1 MTKNKSMVFLIT
13 LIILIIGVSAVN
25 ATDISNDTT
34 TQTITDT
41 PNTNQIETQGIIK
54 DTSDDNINVI
64 RESQTKEIKT
74 TQQNIVNNNKNL
86 KKARTVRINDKTYT
100 NYFDDE
106 HIFKNDKLDNNGEI
120 ILSGEFNDNTRFTFD
135 NINATI
141 RGENGQTV
149 INNGLITAEENSQ
162 LTITNITFN
171 TNNNDYQNVIQLASD
186 NNVIDN
192 VTIDHRVNSSKA
204 QSIFITGSNN
214 TVKNSKIDVAGPS
227 NSVDWSSD
235 PQIAPIVGIIL
246 ESDDNLVINNNISV
260 TATTSTGWGTVEA
273 ITIQAPGTTSMR
285 NNRVNNNNIT
295 GKGTDYIY
303 GINLGGNIYNTTL
316 DGNYINITS
325 NTYANG
331 IQFMVSPAANATI
344 SNNTIDVTAG
354 KKESQ
359 VTYGIILSS
368 WGTGTF
374 ENMQV
379 DSNKVYTHG
388 NETYGIEIFS
398 NVYSTTPAVK
408 NITLSNN
415 QILSDGDYSTGI
427 GIMGDGFKI
436 YGNNITMNGKTNNT
450 RDASPDY
457 IKPTTTGI
465 TLQKVTN
472 SRVYNNTLT
481 ITNGHTIRIIQ
492 NSNNI
497 RITENNLKTN
507 STNTTTYG
515 QGADSIYITSSNLIT
530 TYNNTPKSS
539 KISITGALSLYT
551 DSTITIQLTDETG
564 INIDN
569 AQVSVTVDD
578 TTQELTTTNG
588 KATVIYTP
596 SSMNDIQVT
605 AIFNGNTQYLSSK
618 ANNTLKITDN
628 RIIPTITQ
636 EDITAIIDTPVII
649 TGTITTDNQPIQLNN
664 IILTINNV
672 NTTIRTDNNG
682 RYTYTYNPVTI
693 GTYNIMITT
702 PANIQYKQTTKTA
715 ALTVNPH
722 NTITTIEDIT
732 ATVNT
737 PITITATI
745 NDENQNPVQ
754 EGYLVFTDNNGN
766 ILGNITVTGGI
777 AQINVTYDTEGT
789 YDITANYTG
798 NDKYNPST
806 TKTTVTIE
814 NKITTITIAKVTGK
828 IGDKT
833 ELTATVKNGD
843 NLANNGL
850 LVFKVNGRSIRDTNG
865 KVIYANVE
873 NGTAKI
879 NTTILSTWQNGKI
892 TALYIGQD
900 NNQIRSN
907 NYTMDITKP
916 QATIETNINTD
927 NIKTEQTITITTKI
941 TANTQTTING
951 RVIYKIN
958 DKTLRDNNGKI
969 IYGQVINGQATIN
982 YNIPAYYT
990 PDTYTL
996 TSTYIADNY
1005 DNTSTNTTIII
1016 KQ

>member
-1 MTKNKSMVFLIT
+1 
-13 LIILIIGVSAVN
+13 
-25 ATDISNDTT
+25 
-34 TQTITDT
+34 
-41 PNTNQIETQGIIK
+41 
-54 DTSDDNINVI
+54 
-64 RESQTKEIKT
+64 
-74 TQQNIVNNNKNL
+74 
-86 KKARTVRINDKTYT
+86 
-100 NYFDDE
+100 
-106 HIFKNDKLDNNGEI
+106 
-120 ILSGEFNDNTRFTFD
+120 
-135 NINATI
+135 
-141 RGENGQTV
+141 
-149 INNGLITAEENSQ
+149 
-162 LTITNITFN
+162 
-171 TNNNDYQNVIQLASD
+171 
-186 NNVIDN
+186 
-192 VTIDHRVNSSKA
+192 
-204 QSIFITGSNN
+204 
-214 TVKNSKIDVAGPS
+214 
-227 NSVDWSSD
+227 
-235 PQIAPIVGIIL
+235 
-246 ESDDNLVINNNISV
+246 
-260 TATTSTGWGTVEA
+260 
-273 ITIQAPGTTSMR
+273 
-285 NNRVNNNNIT
+285 
-295 GKGTDYIY
+295 
-303 GINLGGNIYNTTL
+303 
-316 DGNYINITS
+316 
-325 NTYANG
+325 
-331 IQFMVSPAANATI
+331 
-344 SNNTIDVTAG
+344 
-354 KKESQ
+354 
-359 VTYGIILSS
+359 
-368 WGTGTF
+368 
-374 ENMQV
+374 
-379 DSNKVYTHG
+379 
-388 NETYGIEIFS
+388 
-398 NVYSTTPAVK
+398 
-408 NITLSNN
+408 
-415 QILSDGDYSTGI
+415 
-427 GIMGDGFKI
+427 
-436 YGNNITMNGKTNNT
+436 
-450 RDASPDY
+450 
-457 IKPTTTGI
+457 
-465 TLQKVTN
+465 
-472 SRVYNNTLT
+472 
-481 ITNGHTIRIIQ
+481 
-492 NSNNI
+492 
-497 RITENNLKTN
+497 
-507 STNTTTYG
+507 
-515 QGADSIYITSSNLIT
+515 
-530 TYNNTPKSS
+530 
-539 KISITGALSLYT
+539 
-551 DSTITIQLTDETG
+551 
-564 INIDN
+564 
-569 AQVSVTVDD
+569 
-578 TTQELTTTNG
+578 
-588 KATVIYTP
+588 
-596 SSMNDIQVT
+596 MNDIQVT
-605 AIFNGNTQYLSSK
+605 AIFNGNIQYLSSK

-636 EDITAIIDTPVII
+636 EDITAIIDTPITI

-702 PANIQYKQTTKTA
+702 PANIQYKQTTKMAT
-715 ALTVNPH
+715 LTVNPH

-732 ATVNT
+732 ATINT

-766 ILGNITVTGGI
+766 ILGNITVTRGI

-814 NKITTITIAKVTGK
+814 NKITTITIDKVTGK

-843 NLANNGL
+843 NPTNNGL

-900 NNQIRSN
+900 NKQTRSN

-927 NIKTEQTITITTKI
+927 NIKTGQTITITTKI

-982 YNIPAYYT
+982 YNIPTYYT

>member
-1 MTKNKSMVFLIT
+1 MVFLIT
-13 LIILIIGVSAVN
+13 LIILIIGVSAVS

-34 TQTITDT
+34 TQTIDT
-41 PNTNQIETQGIIK
+41 PNTSQIETQEIIE
-54 DTSDDNINVI
+54 DTADNNIDVI
-64 RESQTKEIKT
+64 KESPTKEIKT
-74 TQQNIVNNNKNL
+74 TQQSNINTNKNL
-86 KKARTVRINDKTYT
+86 KKARTVRISDKTYS

-106 HIFKNDKLDNNGEI
+106 HTFKNDRLDNNGEI
-120 ILSGEFNDNTRFTFD
+120 ILLGEFNDNTCFTFD

-149 INNGLITAEENSQ
+149 INNGLITSQEGSQ
-162 LTITNITFN
+162 LTIANITFK
-171 TNNNDYQNVIQLASD
+171 TNNNNYQNVIQLTSD
-186 NNVIDN
+186 NNIIDN
-192 VTIDHRVNSSKA
+192 VTIEHTVNSGKA
-204 QSIFITGSNN
+204 QSVFITGSNN
-214 TVKNSKIDVAGPS
+214 TVKNSKIDVSGPS

-246 ESDDNLVINNNISV
+246 ESDDNIIINNNISV

-273 ITIQAPGTTSMR
+273 ITIQAPGTTQMR
-285 NNRVNNNNIT
+285 NNKVNNNNIT
-295 GKGTDYIY
+295 GTGTDYIY
-303 GINLGGNIYNTTL
+303 GINLGGNVYNTTL
-316 DGNYINITS
+316 DGNYINMTS

-344 SNNTIDVTAG
+344 SNNTVDVTAG

-374 ENMQV
+374 ENMLL
-379 DSNKVYTHG
+379 DNNKIYTHG

-415 QILSDGDYSTGI
+415 QIYSDGDYSTGI

-472 SRVYNNTLT
+472 TRVYNNTLT

-515 QGADSIYITSSNLIT
+515 QGADSIYIASSNLIN

-539 KISITGALSLYT
+539 KIIITGTLSLYT
-551 DSTITIQLTDETG
+551 DSTVIIQLTDETG

-605 AIFNGNTQYLSSK
+605 AIFSGNSQYLSSR
-618 ANNTLKITDN
+618 ANNTLKVTDN
-628 RIIPTITQ
+628 RITPTITQ
-636 EDITAIIDTPVII
+636 EDIISTIDTPVII
-649 TGTITTDNQPIQLNN
+649 TGTVTTENQPIQLNN
-664 IILTINNV
+664 IILTINNA

-682 RYTYTYNPVTI
+682 RYTYTYTPATT
-693 GTYNIMITT
+693 GTYNIIITT

-715 ALTVNPH
+715 TLTVNPH
-722 NTITTIEDIT
+722 NTTTTIEDIT
-732 ATVNT
+732 AAINI

-745 NDENQNPVQ
+745 NDENQNQVQ
-754 EGYLVFTDNNGN
+754 EGYLVFTDDNGN
-766 ILGNITVTGGI
+766 ILGNITVTRGT
-777 AQINVTYDTEGT
+777 AQINVTYDTTGT
-789 YDITANYTG
+789 YNIIANYTG
-798 NDKYNPST
+798 NDKYNPSST
-806 TKTTVTIE
+806 RTTVTIE
-814 NKITTITIAKVTGK
+814 NKITTLTINQVTGK
-828 IGDKT
+828 IGDKI
-833 ELTATVKNGD
+833 ELTATVKHGD
-843 NLANNGL
+843 NPANNGL

-865 KVIYANVE
+865 KIIYANVI

-900 NNQIRSN
+900 NTQIRSN
-907 NYTMDITKP
+907 NYTMNITRP
-916 QATIETNINTD
+916 QATIETNINTN
-927 NIKTEQTITITTKI
+927 NIKIGQTITITTKI
-941 TANTQTTING
+941 TGNTQTTING
-951 RVIYKIN
+951 RIIYKIN
-958 DKTLRDNNGKI
+958 GKTLRDNNGKI
-969 IYGQVINGQATIN
+969 IYGQVINGEATIN
-982 YNIPAYYT
+982 YNIPEYYT
-990 PDTYTL
+990 LDTYTL

-1005 DNTSTNTTIII
+1005 DNTSTNTTITI

>member
-13 LIILIIGVSAVN
+13 LIILIIGVSTVS

-41 PNTNQIETQGIIK
+41 QNTDQIETQGIIK
-54 DTSDDNINVI
+54 DTTNNNIDVI
-64 RESQTKEIKT
+64 KESPAKEIKT
-74 TQQNIVNNNKNL
+74 TQQNSINNKNL
-86 KKARTVRINDKTYT
+86 KKARTVRITDKTYS

-106 HIFKNDKLDNNGEI
+106 YIFKNNRLDNNGEI
-120 ILSGEFNDNTRFTFD
+120 ILSGKFNDNTRFTFD
-135 NINATI
+135 NVNATI

-162 LTITNITFN
+162 LTIANITFN
-171 TNNNDYQNVIQLASD
+171 TNNSDYQNVIQLASD

-246 ESDDNLVINNNISV
+246 ESDDNLIIDNNISV

-273 ITIQAPGTTSMR
+273 ITIQAPGTTQMR

-295 GKGTDYIY
+295 GTGTDYIY
-303 GINLGGNIYNTTL
+303 GINLGGNVYNTTL
-316 DGNYINITS
+316 DSNYINMTS

-379 DSNKVYTHG
+379 DNNKVYTHG

-492 NSNNI
+492 NSTNI

-507 STNTTTYG
+507 STNSTTYG

-539 KISITGALSLYT
+539 KIDITGTLSLYT

-578 TTQELTTTNG
+578 TTQELTIVNG

-605 AIFNGNTQYLSSK
+605 AIFNGNSQYLSSR
-618 ANNTLKITDN
+618 ANNTLKVTDN

-636 EDITAIIDTPVII
+636 EDITAFIDTPVTI

-682 RYTYTYNPVTI
+682 RYTYTYNPTAI
-693 GTYNIMITT
+693 GTYNIIITT
-702 PANIQYKQTTKTA
+702 PTNIQYKQTTKTA
-715 ALTVNPH
+715 TLTVNPH

-732 ATVNT
+732 GTINT

-745 NDENQNPVQ
+745 NDENQNQVQ

-766 ILGNITVTGGI
+766 ILGNITVTRGI
-777 AQINVTYDTEGT
+777 AQINVTYNTTGT
-789 YDITANYTG
+789 YDIIANYTG

-806 TKTTVTIE
+806 TKTTITIE
-814 NKITTITIAKVTGK
+814 DKITTITIDKVTGK
-828 IGDKT
+828 IGDKI
-833 ELTATVKNGD
+833 ELTATIKNGD
-843 NLANNGL
+843 NQTSNGL
-850 LVFKVNGRSIRDTNG
+850 VVFKVNGRSIRDTNG

-873 NGTAKI
+873 NGIAKI
-879 NTTILSTWQNGKI
+879 NTTILSTWLNGKI

-907 NYTMDITKP
+907 NYTMNITKP
-916 QATIETNINTD
+916 QATIETNINTND
-927 NIKTEQTITITTKI
+927 IKIGQTITITTKI
-941 TANTQTTING
+941 TSNTQTTING
-951 RVIYKIN
+951 RIIYKIN

-969 IYGQVINGQATIN
+969 IYGQIINGQATTN
-982 YNIPAYYT
+982 YNIPTYYT

-1005 DNTSTNTTIII
+1005 DNTSTNTTITI